1 MTFKDK
7 YFHFIDNIDFPV
19 ALPQDVEILNPFLD
33 KSTYR
38 LSESFY
44 SKYYADEK
52 QRLFLIGINPGRF
65 GAGITGVPFTDPV
78 RLERMC
84 QISNPLPK
92 KQELSSVFVYEMI
105 EAFGGVKHFY
115 EHIFFTSVSP
125 LGFVRNGKNLNYY
138 DIPVVRDY
146 LQPYMIK
153 SLKAQIEIGALRK
166 VAFSMGKGQI
176 YHYLKSINEKNKLFD
191 EIRPLPHP
199 RWVMQYRL
207 KNKQKF
213 INEYVEK
220 ISSVLN
226 L

>member
-1 MTFKDK
+1 
-7 YFHFIDNIDFPV
+7 
-19 ALPQDVEILNPFLD
+19 
-33 KSTYR
+33 
-38 LSESFY
+38 
-44 SKYYADEK
+44 
-52 QRLFLIGINPGRF
+52 
-65 GAGITGVPFTDPV
+65 
-78 RLERMC
+78 
-84 QISNPLPK
+84 
-92 KQELSSVFVYEMI
+92 
-105 EAFGGVKHFY
+105 
-115 EHIFFTSVSP
+115 
-125 LGFVRNGKNLNYY
+125 
-138 DIPVVRDY
+138 VRDY

-166 VAFSMGKGQI
+166 VAFSMGKGQN